1 MSPVESDVAQRL
13 AEARRRQGW
22 PVARLATE
30 CARLGADGLDGA
42 AITAIEAGTRGA
54 TPGEVSVLAVALGVA
69 VTELAPEPTQLA
81 RSTRPS
87 PPVLSALPVPPAVS
101 TSPLPQLPNPR
112 ASVRGPR
119 PPRSGSVDFFISYSL
134 ADDDWATWIAHELE
148 AAGYSVMIQAWDF
161 VPGTHFL
168 DFIDRGIRESSALIA
183 VLSHDYMRSQYGR
196 LEWMAALQAAHDHPD
211 TKLLLPVR
219 VENIFPDGLL
229 APITFVD
236 LVGIDDPE
244 SARARLLGNIEHAL
258 TGRAKPGA
266 NPRYPGTAAPQPEP
280 PRESIPAPRREHAKA
295 TFPPTAPTAGPR
307 HELGVLFIPGPR
319 FGAGGENPVDRLAT
333 LDARLTH
340 LGEAG
345 LPAPELVIVS
355 GSLTDSGT
363 REQFEQARGFLT
375 GLRSLLGIDAG
386 RLVIVPGG
394 GDITGPAC
402 EAYFAQCRAESID
415 PEPPYFSKWLHFER
429 LHREI
434 HPSGTVFDAN
444 QPWSLIELPDL
455 RVAVAALNS
464 TVVHTHLTPGQP
476 GHLGAEQ
483 LAWFSTALAAYEQA
497 GYLRIGVVGHTPSAR
512 GAAALD
518 DAEAFDAVLG
528 DHLNLLLTGEGSG
541 TAEIEPGPGG
551 LAVIPPRGGP
561 RLLHLTGDGAQ
572 SWSLDDTPRRVGH
585 TERPWREAGQAF
597 TAPSSAGPQFREPP
611 ARSTDDEYPV
621 DQLLRRITEVIE
633 VRHPRAA
640 VRRLPGRPPV
650 LRVSYPDG
658 DVVPQFLIAAHIG
671 EPTAAEVA
679 ALARVRRRNAEELIS
694 ELVYQGPTP
703 GLTLRSDALR
713 DGVRVRSFTEF
724 QGLLDLRGY
733 VAAQTERL
741 AKDRVYPPE
750 LYVPQ
755 RFRETAGTAA
765 SDAAV
770 REDVVE
776 ELLELLSA
784 DEGRFVL
791 LMGDFGRGKTF
802 AMRTLAMTL
811 PSRLPGV
818 TPILIELHALDKAHS
833 VDGLVAAHLANHGE
847 SRIDLRAFR
856 YLLREGRVV
865 LLFDGFDELAS
876 RVSYDRAADHLTTLL
891 SAAEGRAKVVVTS
904 RTQHFQN
911 DAQVRTAL
919 GALVGALAQRRILL
933 LEDFSQRQI
942 DAYLLNRYGADEQ
955 AARERV
961 ELIGRVDDLGGL
973 SRNPRMLSFVA
984 GLDPERLAAVAARD
998 TISAAG
1004 LYEEIL
1010 TSWLAHEHRR
1020 AHPPGAQAGL
1030 TIDELRFAV
1039 TTLALRVWESNDVL
1053 LRLDDVAEVAE
1064 ALAGLADTPLSPPQ
1078 ATHAVGAGS
1087 LLVRTDDDLFGFIH
1101 ASVMEWLVAKEIARQ
1116 LGLGDGRPALLGR
1129 RKLSQLTVDFL
1140 CDLGDPGR
1148 LREWAARP
1156 GGDPVTDA
1164 NALKISKRL
1173 RTPAKTDMREA
1184 VLRGED
1190 LSHRDLSGV
1199 DLTGADLTDALLIGT
1214 KLARATLRGARLR
1227 RARLDRA
1234 VLRDADLS
1242 GADLTGARLAET
1254 DLRGVLVTGSTWT
1267 RAALINVVADPALRA
1282 ARELRAAAIT
1292 PGQPVLTGLR
1302 PAGVGVQFGFEDGRL
1317 PRPLAYSPDGSLLA
1331 VGSGDG
1337 GVLLCDTEKG
1347 LPLRTLNGHLDRVYA
1362 VDFGPPDSALITVA
1376 ADGTVR
1382 FWDPATGEPGVVIA
1396 DGAGHTAPVWPLRIS
1411 PDGAVVAYGDGAG
1424 EVIVRSVPGGEQLH
1438 RLGGH
1443 VERVWAVAFHP
1454 GGTLLATA
1462 DESGVVRLWD
1472 LATGTER
1479 HRFASPGAAVYT
1491 LDFSPDGRLLV
1502 VGGQHA
1508 HLRLLDVDSG
1518 TEAHRLEGHTGHVYA
1533 ATFHPELDVLATGD
1547 ISGAVRLWKIPP
1559 TGRPTSEVLQHRHAT
1574 NVYHLA
1580 FSPDGRTLAS
1590 GDSDGTV
1597 RVWDTTTGQETYEL
1611 AAHRGAVWP
1620 LAFRA
1625 DSAQLATTG
1634 RDGTVRLWDPVSG
1647 RQRFEVHGHGRRVTQ
1662 VHFNPAGDLLAAAG
1676 NDGVVR
1682 VWDPVTGR
1690 RLQVLTGRGDQLTGA
1705 VFNPVKPLLATASND
1720 GGMHLWQLSTWHA
1733 GQEVD
1738 VETEYVWASAF
1749 SPDGEV
1755 LATANDDDTVRLW
1768 WQATGREVLVLLE
1781 HRGRVRSIVFSPDG
1795 SLVATGCDDS
1805 KVRLFDRETGACLAT
1820 LEGHTD
1826 RVYDVRFSADG
1837 QVLASVSNDGTAV
1850 LWRVADHALVRVF
1863 TAQRG
1868 RLWAGAFSQDGRVL
1882 AVAGDDAVIYL
1893 WDTATG
1899 TVLARL
1905 SGHTRRVLSL
1915 AFSPDGRTLASGAAD
1930 GTTRLWDVAE
1940 RRLRLTMIGLP
1951 EAWAA
1956 VTPEGRYKVE
1966 GAQAGEFWH
1975 AVGLCRFE
1983 VGELDG
1989 VLREA
1994 RAVPL
1999 EEPF

>member
-1 MSPVESDVAQRL
+1 MSPAESDVAQRL
-13 AEARRRQGW
+13 TEARRRQGW
-22 PVARLATE
+22 SVVRLAVE
-30 CARLGADGLDGA
+30 CARVGAGGLDTT
-42 AITAIEAGTRGA
+42 AITAIESGARGA
-54 TPGEVSVLAVALGVA
+54 TPGEISVLALALGVA
-69 VTELAPEPTQLA
+69 VTELVEPA
-81 RSTRPS
+81 
-87 PPVLSALPVPPAVS
+87 PPAAPQPAQP
-101 TSPLPQLPNPR
+101 TLPSQR

-119 PPRSGSVDFFISYSL
+119 PPRSGPVDFFISYSL
-134 ADDDWATWIAHELE
+134 VDDAWATWIAHELE

-168 DFIDRGIRESSALIA
+168 DFIDRGIRESSAVIA
-183 VLSHDYMRSQYGR
+183 VLSRDYLRSQYGR
-196 LEWMAALQAAHDHPD
+196 LEWMAALQAAHDRPD

-219 VENIFPDGLL
+219 VADVFPEGLL

-244 SARARLLGNIEHAL
+244 LAKARLLDRLEHAI
-258 TGRAKPGA
+258 TGRAKPGG
-266 NPRYPGTAAPQPEP
+266 NPRYPGAAAQRPPSPET
-280 PRESIPAPRREHAKA
+280 IPAPRRDTAKA
-295 TFPPTAPTAGPR
+295 TFPPAAPASGPR
-307 HELGVLFIPGPR
+307 HELGVLFVPGPR
-319 FGAGGENPVDRLAT
+319 FGAGGQNPVDRLAT
-333 LDARLTH
+333 VDASLAH

-345 LPAPELVIVS
+345 LPTPELVIVS

-386 RLVIVPGG
+386 RLVVVPGG

-415 PEPPYFSKWLHFER
+415 PEPPYFSKWLHYER

-444 QPWSLIELPDL
+444 QPWSLIEVPDL

-464 TVVHTHLTPGQP
+464 TVTRTHLTHDEP

-483 LAWFSTALAAYEQA
+483 LAWFATALASYEQA
-497 GYLRIGVVGHTPSAR
+497 GYLRIGVVGHTPSAS
-512 GAAALD
+512 GPAALD
-518 DAEAFDAVLG
+518 DAEALDATLG
-528 DHLNLLLTGEGSG
+528 DRLNLLLTGDGSG
-541 TAEIEPGPGG
+541 GAEIESRPDGGP
-551 LAVIPPRGGP
+551 VVVPPRGGP
-561 RLLHLTGDGAQ
+561 RLLHLTADGVR
-572 SWSLDDTPRRVGH
+572 SWSLDGTPRRVGH
-585 TERPWREAGQAF
+585 TERRWRSAGQAF
-597 TAPSSAGPQFREPP
+597 TAPSGTGPQLTEAP
-611 ARSTDDEYPV
+611 ARSTEDEYPV
-621 DQLLRRITEVIE
+621 DQLLRRITEVLE
-633 VRHPRAA
+633 VRHPGAA

-679 ALARVRRRNAEELIS
+679 ALARVRRRNAEDMVS

-733 VAAQTERL
+733 VTAQTERL

-750 LYVPQ
+750 LYVRQ
-755 RFRETAGTAA
+755 RFREIAGTAA
-765 SDAAV
+765 SAAAV
-770 REDVVE
+770 REDVVG
-776 ELLELLSA
+776 ELVELLSA

-811 PSRLPGV
+811 PARLPGV
-818 TPILIELHALDKAHS
+818 APILIELHALDKAHS

-891 SAAEGRAKVVVTS
+891 AAAEGRAKVVVTS
-904 RTQHFQN
+904 RTQHFQS
-911 DAQVRTAL
+911 DDQVRTAL
-919 GALVGALAQRRILL
+919 GERLGALTQRRVLL
-933 LEDFSQRQI
+933 LEDFSQSQI
-942 DAYLLNRYGADEQ
+942 DDYLVNRYGGDEPT
-955 AARERV
+955 ARERV

-1010 TSWLAHEHRR
+1010 ASWLAHEHRR
-1020 AHPPGAQAGL
+1020 AHPPGSPAGF
-1030 TIDELRFAV
+1030 TVDELRFAV
-1039 TTLALRVWESNDVL
+1039 TTLALRVWESDQVL

-1087 LLVRTDDDLFGFIH
+1087 LLVRTDDGLFGFIH

-1148 LREWAARP
+1148 LREWAAHP

-1214 KLARATLRGARLR
+1214 KLARATLRGATLR

-1242 GADLTGARLAET
+1242 GADLSGARLAEA
-1254 DLRGVLVTGSTWT
+1254 DLRGVVVTGSTWT
-1267 RAALINVVADPALRA
+1267 RAALINVVADPSLRA
-1282 ARELRAAAIT
+1282 ARELRSAAIT

-1362 VDFGPPDSALITVA
+1362 VDFGPPDSALVTVA

-1382 FWDPATGEPGVVIA
+1382 FWDPATGEPGVVVA
-1396 DGAGHTAPVWPLRIS
+1396 DGVGHTAPVWPLRIS
-1411 PDGAVVAYGDGAG
+1411 PDGTVVAYGDSAG
-1424 EVIVRSVPGGEQLH
+1424 EVVVRSVPGGEQVH

-1443 VERVWAVAFHP
+1443 VERVWAIAFHP
-1454 GGTLLATA
+1454 GGSLLASA
-1462 DESGVVRLWD
+1462 DESGAVRIWD

-1491 LDFSPDGRLLV
+1491 LDFSHDGRLLV

-1508 HLRLLDVDSG
+1508 HLRLFDVESG

-1533 ATFHPELDVLATGD
+1533 ATFHPHRDVVATGD
-1547 ISGAVRLWKIPP
+1547 ISGSVRLWTIPP
-1559 TGRPTSEVLQHRHAT
+1559 TGRPTSEALQHRHAT

-1590 GDSDGTV
+1590 GDSDGTL
-1597 RVWDTTTGQETYEL
+1597 RVWDTTTGQETQEL

-1634 RDGTVRLWDPVSG
+1634 RDGAVRLWDPASG

-1662 VHFNPAGDLLAAAG
+1662 VDFNPAGDLLAAAG

-1682 VWDPVTGR
+1682 VWDPATGR

-1705 VFNPVKPLLATASND
+1705 VFNPVRPLLATASND
-1720 GGMHLWQLSTWHA
+1720 GGMHLWQLSTWHS

-1795 SLVATGCDDS
+1795 SLVATGCDDT

-1826 RVYDVRFSADG
+1826 RVYDVRFSPDG
-1837 QVLASVSNDGTAV
+1837 QLLASVSNDGTAV
-1850 LWRVADHALVRVF
+1850 LWRVADHELVRVF

-1868 RLWAGAFSQDGRVL
+1868 RLWAGAFSPDGRVL

-1893 WDTATG
+1893 WEAGTG
-1899 TVLARL
+1899 TVLARMA
-1905 SGHTRRVLSL
+1905 GHTRRVLSL

-1940 RRLRLTMIGLP
+1940 RGLRLTMIGLP
-1951 EAWAA
+1951 EASAA
-1956 VTPEGRYKVE
+1956 VTPDGRYKVE
-1966 GAQAGEFWH
+1966 GTQAGEFWH

-1989 VLREA
+1989 VLREVH
-1994 RAVPL
+1994 AVPP